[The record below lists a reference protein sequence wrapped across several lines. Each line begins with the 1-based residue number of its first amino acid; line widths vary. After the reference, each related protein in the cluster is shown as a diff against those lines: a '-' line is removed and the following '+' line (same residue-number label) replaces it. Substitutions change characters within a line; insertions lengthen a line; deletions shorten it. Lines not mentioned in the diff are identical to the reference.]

1 MTCHNKSSPLIPF
14 VVKGGIKMLNR
25 VSERFSRVIQRYLPD
40 AFVIAVLMTLFV
52 FVLAFFTAP
61 ADPAN
66 LFQSYGDGF
75 WTYLAFTMQ
84 MVLLLMT
91 GMVLASVPFVRKG
104 LEAISAKANTATK
117 AYLFTFLISA
127 AAYYIN
133 WGLAVV
139 VGAIVAREVGKRNKN
154 AHFPLLV
161 ACAYAPTVL
170 YTAGLSSSILLTI
183 ATEDHFL
190 ADVMGV
196 IPTSETIFHPGT
208 VIIFFA
214 LLITIPIFILL
225 MAPKKNII
233 PYTAKTKPQKA
244 EVVTKEESNSPAIRL
259 ENTPILGILIGLVGI
274 VYVLLQFA
282 KSVDLNLNLINILFL
297 SLGLLF
303 HRSLAQYGNA
313 FKEAAGSISPII
325 LQFPFYAGIIA
336 LLGSSGLA
344 DTIIRGMASISS
356 AESFGVFTYW
366 TAGLVNIL
374 APSGGGQWALQG
386 PLQVPAGMEL
396 GADPAVIAMAVGWGD
411 AWTNLIQ
418 PFWAL
423 PILSI
428 VGLHI
433 RHIMGYCILLSV
445 WIGIV
450 TSILIYFV
458 Y

>member
-1 MTCHNKSSPLIPF
+1 
-14 VVKGGIKMLNR
+14 MLNR

-61 ADPAN
+61 ADPMN

-91 GMVLASVPFVRKG
+91 GMVLASVPFVRRG

-139 VGAIVAREVGKRNKN
+139 VGAIVAREVGKRNMN

-183 ATEDHFL
+183 ATENHFL

-208 VIIFFA
+208 IIIFFT

-233 PYTAKTKPQKA
+233 PYTAKQEKPQVEMVSNDEK
-244 EVVTKEESNSPAIRL
+244 NSPAIRL

-274 VYVLLQFA
+274 IYVLLQFS

-297 SLGLLF
+297 SLGLIF
-303 HRSLAQYGNA
+303 HRSLGQYGKA

-344 DTIIRGMASISS
+344 DAIITGMTSISS
-356 AESFGVFTYW
+356 ADSFGVFTYW

-386 PLQVPAGMEL
+386 PLQVPAGIEL
-396 GADPAVIAMAVGWGD
+396 GADPAVVAMAVGWGD

>member
-1 MTCHNKSSPLIPF
+1 
-14 VVKGGIKMLNR
+14 MLNR
-25 VSERFSRVIQRYLPD
+25 ISERFSTVIGRYLPD
-40 AFVIAVLMTLFV
+40 AFVIAVIMTLFV
-52 FVLAFFTAP
+52 FILGFITTP
-61 ADPAN
+61 NDPLE

-75 WTYLAFTMQ
+75 WVYLAFTMQ

-91 GMVLASVPFVRKG
+91 GMVLASVPFIRKG
-104 LEAISAKANTATK
+104 LEAISAKTNTATK
-117 AYLFTFLISA
+117 AYLLTFFISA

-139 VGAIVAREVGKRNKN
+139 VGAIVAREVGKRNQH

-170 YTAGLSSSILLTI
+170 YTAGLSSSIGLTI
-183 ATEDHFL
+183 ATEGHFL
-190 ADVMGV
+190 ESVMGV
-196 IPTSETIFHPGT
+196 IPTSETIFHSGT
-208 VIIFFA
+208 IIIFLT
-214 LLITIPIFILL
+214 LLLTIPIFILL
-225 MAPKKNII
+225 LAPKKNII
-233 PYTAKTKPQKA
+233 SYTPAKQENKFTEKKTN
-244 EVVTKEESNSPAIRL
+244 ETNSTTPATAL
-259 ENTPILGILIGLVGI
+259 ENTPILGILIGLVGL
-274 VYVLLQFA
+274 VYIFIKL
-282 KSVDLNLNLINILFL
+282 SNSHDLNLNIINMVFL
-297 SLGLLF
+297 SLGLIF
-303 HRSLAQYGNA
+303 HRSLGQYGHA
-313 FKEAAGSISPII
+313 FKEAASSISPII

-336 LLGSSGLA
+336 ILGSSGLA
-344 DTIIRGMASISS
+344 EQMVQGMTSISNKETFS
-356 AESFGVFTYW
+356 VFSYW

-386 PLQVPAGMEL
+386 PLQIPAGIEL
-396 GADPAVIAMAVGWGD
+396 GVDPAVVAMAVGWGD

-445 WIGIV
+445 WVGIV
-450 TSILIYFV
+450 TSILLFFV

>member
-1 MTCHNKSSPLIPF
+1 
-14 VVKGGIKMLNR
+14 MLNR

-52 FVLAFFTAP
+52 FVLAFFTTP
-61 ADPAN
+61 ADPMN

-91 GMVLASVPFVRKG
+91 GMVLASVPFIRKG
-104 LEAISAKANTATK
+104 LEAISAKANTAKK
-117 AYLFTFLISA
+117 AYLFTFLITS

-133 WGLAVV
+133 WGLAVI
-139 VGAIVAREVGKRNKN
+139 VGAIVAREVGKRNQN

-161 ACAYAPTVL
+161 ACAYAPTAL
-170 YTAGLSSSILLTI
+170 YTAGLSSSIGLTV
-183 ATEDHFL
+183 ATENHFL

-208 VIIFFA
+208 IIILLTLVI
-214 LLITIPIFILL
+214 TMPIFILL
-225 MAPKKNII
+225 MAPTKNII
-233 PYTAKTKPQKA
+233 PYTPKENEKQTVKT
-244 EVVTKEESNSPAIRL
+244 EVADENTPALAL

-274 VYVLLQFA
+274 IYTLLQFA
-282 KSVDLNLNLINILFL
+282 NGTDINLNLINILFL

-303 HRSLAQYGNA
+303 HRSLSQYGKA
-313 FKEAAGSISPII
+313 FQEAASSISPII

-344 DTIIRGMASISS
+344 DLIIKGMTSVAST
-356 AESFGVFTYW
+356 ESFGVFTYW
-366 TAGLVNIL
+366 TAGLVNML

-386 PLQVPAGMEL
+386 PLSVPAGMEL
-396 GADPAVIAMAVGWGD
+396 GVNPGVIAMVVGWGD

-433 RHIMGYCILLSV
+433 RHIMGYCILLAI